1 MSIRH
6 LALLAVVALVGGGL
20 SACNEQALPQAP
32 GASSTASAPV
42 VIVDVDAVARALG
55 RDVERQALAL
65 DFFGRDV
72 AMREQLQSTGE
83 ELAGQLRALAQ
94 DLKGQFEAERA
105 RIGDNPTQQQ
115 RENLARI
122 GIEAQARVQ
131 QEQAAAQRKAQEL
144 QVQLARQIQ
153 DEVRPVAG
161 AIARERGA
169 VVAISSTFVLWAES
183 STDITGAVIERM
195 KAQPTQ

>member
-42 VIVDVDAVARALG
+42 VIVDVDAVARAL
-55 RDVERQALAL
+55 
-65 DFFGRDV
+65 GRDV

-169 VVAISSTFVLWAES
+169 VVAISTTFVLWAES